1 VATAIGGVNRAV
13 DRAVDRA
20 ETAANRAAPAP
31 AAAIPAAAVA
41 AIAAAAAPAIAA
53 IVVAAGGPAI
63 AAIVPDEII
72 GCKLDVWRGTATRT
86 KGGLRRQHLKLNR
99 TGTVVSIK
107 ASNAAKQNRNL
118 GNYQFP
124 INP

>member
-1 VATAIGGVNRAV
+1 MDALLDVALAI
-13 DRAVDRA
+13 
-20 ETAANRAAPAP
+20 EAAAPAPDAAPAP
-31 AAAIPAAAVA
+31 AAAAAVPTAIPAAAVA
-41 AIAAAAAPAIAA
+41 AFAAAAAPVMAA

-72 GCKLDVWRGTATRT
+72 GCKLDVWRGSATRT
-86 KGGLRRQHLKLNR
+86 KGGLRRQQLKLNR

>member
-1 VATAIGGVNRAV
+1 MEALLDVALAIEAAV
-13 DRAVDRA
+13 PAPDV
-20 ETAANRAAPAP
+20 AAPVPDAAP
-31 AAAIPAAAVA
+31 AAAIPVAAIA

-72 GCKLDVWRGTATRT
+72 GCKLDVWRGSATRT

-107 ASNAAKQNRNL
+107 ASNAAKQNNNL
-118 GNYQFP
+118 GGYQFP
-124 INP
+124 AKP